1 MFRVILS
8 SVAVVLAAHIASA
21 ADDKIDSALSAGPD
35 SLSRNAT
42 VMDWDGKVLR
52 KGSNSW
58 TCLPDRP
65 NNGGKDPFCVDKAWL
80 NLLNAAKDK
89 KKPTYDKLG
98 IAYMLAGDAPV
109 SNISPTGKKED
120 GDWVDF
126 IFKKDPKDSFLYMTN
141 RDIERERWYIN
152 KEFSIIVTHKKGWT
166 DGGDFFC
173 FHKDLIPEYPSV
185 IDCDKVDG
193 QPKQEIIASHRP
205 RHRAGFFISEH
216 YKENVCYRIR

>member
-8 SVAVVLAAHIASA
+8 SAVIAFAAHIASA

-65 NNGGKDPFCVDKAWL
+65 NNGGNDPFCVDKAWL

-120 GDWVDF
+120 GDWVEGL
-126 IFKKDPKDSFLYMTN
+126 KAHLM
-141 RDIERERWYIN
+141 
-152 KEFSIIVTHKKGWT
+152 IIVPDKSLYDNIST
-166 DGGDFFC
+166 DPNNGGPWVMWPNTPYAHIMVPIDS
-173 FHKDLIPEYPSV
+173 YP
-185 IDCDKVDG
+185 
-193 QPKQEIIASHRP
+193 
-205 RHRAGFFISEH
+205 
-216 YKENVCYRIR
+216 N